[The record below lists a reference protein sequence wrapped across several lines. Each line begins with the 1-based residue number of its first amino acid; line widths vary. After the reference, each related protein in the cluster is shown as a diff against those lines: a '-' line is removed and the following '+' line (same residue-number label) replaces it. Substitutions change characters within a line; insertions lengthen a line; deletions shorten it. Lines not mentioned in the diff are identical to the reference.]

1 MFEGV
6 SRVDMEEENSRL
18 REGEVRAEAQGKEGP
33 GCKGPYRHRMH
44 FGFDSGENE
53 KPLEYLGAE
62 E

>member
-1 MFEGV
+1 
-6 SRVDMEEENSRL
+6 MEEENSRL

-33 GCKGPYRHRMH
+33 GCKGPCRHRMH

-53 KPLEYLGAE
+53 EPLEYLGAE